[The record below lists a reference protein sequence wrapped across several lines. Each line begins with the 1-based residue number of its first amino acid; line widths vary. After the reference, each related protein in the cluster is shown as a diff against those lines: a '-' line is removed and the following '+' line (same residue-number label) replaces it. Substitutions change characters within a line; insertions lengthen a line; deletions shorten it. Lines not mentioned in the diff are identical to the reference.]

1 MSSLMLFA
9 AVLIFGGG
17 AGGLISMGKAVFDAQ
32 ERLAAMPLADGLAL
46 FLPIVTQLLR
56 IFAYGLGILVFAVWI
71 EALARI
77 LATLKRLNA
86 QES

>member
-1 MSSLMLFA
+1 MLLA

-17 AGGLISMGKAVFDAQ
+17 AGALISVGKAVFDAR
-32 ERLAAMPLADGLAL
+32 ESLAAMPLVDGLKL
-46 FLPIVTQLLR
+46 FLPIVAGPLR
-56 IFAYGLGILVFAVWI
+56 IFAYGLGILVFGAWI

>member
-1 MSSLMLFA
+1 MLFA
-9 AVLIFGGG
+9 AVLIFGEG
-17 AGGLISMGKAVFDAQ
+17 AGGLISMGKAVFDAREQ
-32 ERLAAMPLADGLAL
+32 LAAMPIADGLNL
-46 FLPIVTQLLR
+46 FLPIVALPLR
-56 IFAYGLGILVFAVWI
+56 IFAYGLGILVFAAWI